1 MDTVWQGWWKIV
13 HQLKEPGVQV
23 DQVDQDQ
30 EKNKS
35 ETQIKSKIQDQDQE
49 QDQDQDER
57 AWGGRRGFA

>member
-1 MDTVWQGWWKIV
+1 MDAMRHGWWNIA

-35 ETQIKSKIQDQDQE
+35 ETKTKSRIQDQDQDQE
-49 QDQDQDER
+49 QDQDER
-57 AWGGRRGFA
+57 ARGGRRGLA

>member
-1 MDTVWQGWWKIV
+1 MDTVWQGWWNIA

-35 ETQIKSKIQDQDQE
+35 ETKTKSRIQDQDQDQE
-49 QDQDQDER
+49 QDQDER
-57 AWGGRRGFA
+57 ARGGRRGLA

>member
-23 DQVDQDQ
+23 DQVDQ

-35 ETQIKSKIQDQDQE
+35 ETKIKSKIQDQDQ
-49 QDQDQDER
+49 DQDQDER
-57 AWGGRRGFA
+57 ARGGRRGFA